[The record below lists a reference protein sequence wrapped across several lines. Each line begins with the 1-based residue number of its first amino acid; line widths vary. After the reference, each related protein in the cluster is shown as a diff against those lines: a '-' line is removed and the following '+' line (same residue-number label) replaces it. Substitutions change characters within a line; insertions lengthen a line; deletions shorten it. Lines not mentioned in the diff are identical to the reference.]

1 MTIAAKPQKELVNPI
16 KPSVGLPLSALL
28 NRLILFGAGAGLLTW
43 GLMLTANRVSSVTA
57 TKAFINGQIIT
68 ITSPLSGQVQTKAS
82 LDSGMAVTP
91 KQMLLNVNE
100 PLSNSQWVQSLKLD
114 LITEQ
119 AKLESI
125 ETKIRKLARSG
136 NVSQPKPNQQQ
147 NEQKVL
153 EIETDKAQKVA
164 LARLEEETLQ
174 TEGTISVRLAEQNL
188 KDAEIELKVT
198 QGHAQVAK
206 SKYDKYQALAKEGA
220 MSTFSVEEVL
230 NNWKVSKAQVEAAQ
244 VKLDTAKV
252 HLAEQRK
259 LNGQKAQQRRLQTR
273 VAQSTPKKL
282 PISTNNTKAEDLN
295 PELAELMQQKTGLE
309 VSIEA
314 KKKAI
319 AEAEKSS
326 MAQKNYQVLA
336 STQGVLWEVMVHN
349 GEQVNSGQTLLK
361 QLNCDQ
367 LWVDAFVNMDALKR
381 IQIGSPAQVELYG
394 DNVKL
399 NGWVKTI
406 RSPLSREQK
415 LGQDVA
421 VNPPNVENQQLAQVR
436 IELENS
442 KALTSSNQSS
452 AQFCQVGQVAKV
464 NINPKDSML
473 ANLPSW

>member
-174 TEGTISVRLAEQNL
+174 TEG
-188 KDAEIELKVT
+188 
-198 QGHAQVAK
+198 
-206 SKYDKYQALAKEGA
+206 
-220 MSTFSVEEVL
+220 
-230 NNWKVSKAQVEAAQ
+230 
-244 VKLDTAKV
+244 
-252 HLAEQRK
+252 
-259 LNGQKAQQRRLQTR
+259 
-273 VAQSTPKKL
+273 
-282 PISTNNTKAEDLN
+282 
-295 PELAELMQQKTGLE
+295 
-309 VSIEA
+309 
-314 KKKAI
+314 
-319 AEAEKSS
+319 
-326 MAQKNYQVLA
+326 
-336 STQGVLWEVMVHN
+336 
-349 GEQVNSGQTLLK
+349 
-361 QLNCDQ
+361 
-367 LWVDAFVNMDALKR
+367 
-381 IQIGSPAQVELYG
+381 
-394 DNVKL
+394 
-399 NGWVKTI
+399 
-406 RSPLSREQK
+406 
-415 LGQDVA
+415 
-421 VNPPNVENQQLAQVR
+421 
-436 IELENS
+436 
-442 KALTSSNQSS
+442 
-452 AQFCQVGQVAKV
+452 
-464 NINPKDSML
+464 
-473 ANLPSW
+473 